1 MGKVL
6 LDAQEVEDFK
16 NKSLCF
22 GTEYSD
28 DASDCDI
35 KSCPDTEKCKALH
48 NGAEYIDTSKADAG
62 EVFDEVDKPKTKT
75 KSKSKVKDSDN
86 TMRAIEDKDSASEVI
101 GVYLKER
108 GIKFDVATTATR
120 DKFITED
127 GVQILVAGKRSVKF
141 CSLSSGD
148 ELGLD
153 KDVWNKTNVGFDVKY
168 EDSDNLNAIVESYLD
183 KIYGDTP
190 EVEKPAEP
198 KEDMFEGV
206 EEEEEKTVEERLE
219 EIDKIKSQLRQ
230 GDEYS
235 PPPTTTKGV
244 VRVDEGVGPDT
255 TVFAVVEVIPEN
267 LKQGVGIYK
276 TTDGLL
282 QIRMIVRADEVD
294 MDEILK
300 KVREWLE

>member
-75 KSKSKVKDSDN
+75 KSKSKVRDSDGE
-86 TMRAIEDKDSASEVI
+86 ISDKDSASEVI

-141 CSLSSGD
+141 CSIDSG
-148 ELGLD
+148 EKLGLD
-153 KDVWNKTNVGFDVKY
+153 KDVWNKTNIGFDVKY
-168 EDSDNLNAIVESYLD
+168 EDSDNLNAIVAKYLD

-198 KEDMFEGV
+198 KEDMFEDI
-206 EEEEEKTVEERLE
+206 EEEEEEGKLTPEKEKEVKEGLE
-219 EIDKIKSQLRQ
+219 VARDKLFPNDGILSSKQVANF
-230 GDEYS
+230 
-235 PPPTTTKGV
+235 K
-244 VRVDEGVGPDT
+244 
-255 TVFAVVEVIPEN
+255 EN
-267 LKQGVGIYK
+267 LKQGVSLFE

-282 QIRMIVRADEVD
+282 IVEIIVPKAEADVD
-294 MDEILK
+294 DILK
-300 KVREWLE
+300 KVREWFE